1 MLARCLDKLGTLCV
15 TRPGY
20 IIMVFGVLILSALPL
35 VLQLPLEADLHET
48 LPADMVQAMER
59 RARLFGAYDLAFL
72 LVQTQHGTTEELIA
86 FGEALTQQLS
96 ASPLIRRVEF
106 GYAPALFE
114 ALRDVTLDYAP
125 LFVGAEHLAAFDQL
139 LTPQGI
145 RAQIHKT
152 VLALSAIGAS
162 SKDSLLQEDP
172 LQLRRFAFTRLAALR
187 GSFRFDTFSPYF
199 LSQDRKALLIKVEGQ
214 ASVNDMAGVK
224 ATMVLLQQV
233 LQHLLSQP
241 AFGGLTVQGTGGYYL
256 AAESERVIRRDLI
269 QSINLSV
276 VLICLL
282 IAWTFRRWSVL
293 LYGQLPT
300 LAGLFVA
307 LGAFALF
314 RPRLNALTLGCAA
327 ALIGLGVD
335 FTIHIL
341 TQCFTELGKGLNKQE
356 AIRLSVRETGSALF
370 LATATTVAAFGAFL
384 FAEQH
389 FLQDMGLLAALGI
402 FWCFL
407 LSLTVLPALLTC
419 LSIPKKY
426 LPPRTMGIP
435 SLIALVLKAPGVVL
449 GLSLLLCLGALAAI
463 VKWPPSFETDLRNIH
478 AADSPALHAQT
489 KIATIFGGSQEPLI
503 VLLEG
508 PTETQVVH
516 AMHQLQPALTAMV
529 TEGLLAA
536 VTSLAAIYPD
546 LESQEA
552 VIQRLRSKDPDKLV
566 QVLAT
571 SLDAAGFDVSAFT
584 DYMRRVRKALALRT
598 PLALSTFKGL
608 GFNDLVRPFVGHDD
622 AGAAGLVILYPK
634 KDLWTL
640 ADRNAL
646 SQRVTA
652 LLNHFGLQGTL
663 TGLYTVSSASTA
675 RIGAD
680 FRRITLL
687 AMVFIGM
694 VICLRFRHPR
704 RIGLVFLPV
713 VCGTLWTAGVFA
725 LWGLRLN
732 FMNIAILPML
742 LGIGIDNGIHIVHRF
757 HLHGMRQVQDALQ
770 FTSTAICL
778 SSCTTLLAFG
788 TLALSVNQ
796 GIASVGL
803 VSLTGVTACL
813 LASLFTLPAA
823 LKVWEEQRR
832 EDG

>member
-1 MLARCLDKLGTLCV
+1 MLA
-15 TRPGY
+15 
-20 IIMVFGVLILSALPL
+20 FGVLTLSAIPL

-72 LVQTQHGTTEELIA
+72 LVQTQQGAPEELIA

-96 ASPLIRRVEF
+96 ASPLIRSVEF

-114 ALRDVTLDYAP
+114 ALHEVTLDYAP
-125 LFVGAEHLAAFDQL
+125 LFVSAEHLETFDQL

-145 RAQIHKT
+145 QTQIRKT
-152 VLALSAIGAS
+152 LLALSTIGAS
-162 SKDSLLQEDP
+162 IQDNLLQEDP
-172 LQLRRFAFTRLAALR
+172 LQLRRFAFARLMALR
-187 GSFRFDTFSPYF
+187 GSFRFDPLSPYF
-199 LSQDRKALLIKVEGQ
+199 LSQDRTALLIKVEGQ
-214 ASVNDMAGVK
+214 ASVDDMAGVK
-224 ATMVLLQQV
+224 ATMALLQQV

-241 AFGGLTVQGTGGYYL
+241 AFRGLTVQGTGGYYL
-256 AAESERVIRRDLI
+256 AAESEKVIRGDLI
-269 QSINLSV
+269 QSINLAV

-282 IAWTFRRWSVL
+282 VAWTFRRWSVL

-300 LAGLFVA
+300 LGGLLMA

-327 ALIGLGVD
+327 ALVGLGID
-335 FTIHIL
+335 FTIHLL
-341 TQCFTELGKGLNKQE
+341 TQCFTELGKGRTKQE
-356 AIRLSVRETGSALF
+356 AIRRSVRETGEGLF
-370 LATATTVAAFGAFL
+370 LAAATTIAAFGAFL

-407 LSLTVLPALLTC
+407 LSLTILPALLTW
-419 LSIPKKY
+419 LATTKES
-426 LPPRTMGIP
+426 LPPRTMGMP
-435 SLIALVLKAPGVVL
+435 ALLALALKAPAVVL
-449 GLSLLLCLGALAAI
+449 GLSLFLCLGALAAL
-463 VKWPPSFETDLRNIH
+463 VMWPPSFETDLRNIH
-478 AADSPALHAQT
+478 AADSPALQTQT

-508 PTETQVVH
+508 PTETQVVQ
-516 AMHQLQPALTAMV
+516 AMYQLQPALTTMV
-529 TEGLLAA
+529 SEGLLAA

-552 VIQRLRSKDPDKLV
+552 VLQRLRSKDPDTLV

-571 SLDAAGFDVSAFT
+571 SLEAAGFDVTAFT
-584 DYMRRVRKALALRT
+584 DYMQRMHQALSLRT
-598 PLALSTFKGL
+598 SLDLATFKSL
-608 GFNDLVRPFVGHDD
+608 GFNDLVRPFVGRDA
-622 AGAAGLVILYPK
+622 AGAAGLVVLYPK

-646 SQRVTA
+646 SQRVTS
-652 LLNHFGLQGTL
+652 LLDRFGLHGTL
-663 TGLYTVSSASTA
+663 TGLYTVSSESAA

-687 AMVFIGM
+687 AVVCIGL
-694 VICLRFRHPR
+694 VICLRFRHLR
-704 RIGLVFLPV
+704 RVGLVFLPV
-713 VCGTLWTAGVFA
+713 ACGTLWTAGFFA
-725 LWGLRLN
+725 LFGLRLN

-757 HLHGMRQVQDALQ
+757 HLPGTRQVQDALQ
-770 FTSTAICL
+770 CTSTAICL
-778 SSCTTLLAFG
+778 SSFTTLLAFG

-796 GIASVGL
+796 GIASVGF
-803 VSLTGVTACL
+803 VSLTGVMACL

-823 LKVWEEQRR
+823 LKVWEEKRTG
-832 EDG
+832 DV